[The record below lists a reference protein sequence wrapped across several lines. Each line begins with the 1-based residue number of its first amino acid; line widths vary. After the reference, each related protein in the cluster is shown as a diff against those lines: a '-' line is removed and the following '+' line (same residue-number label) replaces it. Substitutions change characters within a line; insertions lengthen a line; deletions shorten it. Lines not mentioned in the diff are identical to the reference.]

1 MTIHWVLICEVLSE
15 GGVLGVGH
23 IEHWKGLCGGGGGG
37 GYIKNFTVLRLQS
50 EIGRELLGDLWD

>member
-23 IEHWKGLCGGGGGG
+23 IEHWKGLCARKVVLGGGGG
-37 GYIKNFTVLRLQS
+37 GYIKNFTV
-50 EIGRELLGDLWD
+50 